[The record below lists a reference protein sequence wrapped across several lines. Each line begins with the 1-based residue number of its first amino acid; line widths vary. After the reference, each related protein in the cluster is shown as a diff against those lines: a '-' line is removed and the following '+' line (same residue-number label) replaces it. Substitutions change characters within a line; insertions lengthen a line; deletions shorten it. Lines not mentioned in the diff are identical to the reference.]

1 MEDEER
7 ERDVIFAVVATV
19 IFLMALLFLRTSA
32 DDEDRRNSA
41 ENIVPLA

>member
-7 ERDVIFAVVATV
+7 ERDVAVIFAVV
-19 IFLMALLFLRTSA
+19 FLMALLFRTSA

-41 ENIVPLA
+41 ENIGFSIY

>member
-19 IFLMALLFLRTSA
+19 ILFLMALFRTSA

-41 ENIVPLA
+41 ENIGFSIY

>member
-1 MEDEER
+1 MDEER
-7 ERDVIFAVVATV
+7 ERDVIFAVV
-19 IFLMALLFLRTSA
+19 FLMALLLFLRTSA